1 MSDKIFRLY
10 VIKNKSNDKYFTG
23 VTSSENNLMYWLL
36 RQYKSDNKKYTEL
49 GESINEFGI
58 KNHVYSVV
66 KTFNDKEE
74 ADKQNFTLQTN
85 LQKDN
90 KLINSMIINPERAV
104 CIGCGYKIRKVFM
117 EKHLE
122 FCKNKINDEINK
134 LLLSEDS
141 DNEESNLNQS

>member
-1 MSDKIFRLY
+1 MTDKKFRLY
-10 VIKNKSNDKYFTG
+10 VIKNKTNDKYFTG

-58 KNHVYSVV
+58 KNHIYSVV
-66 KTFNDKEE
+66 KTFNNKEE
-74 ADKQNFTLQTN
+74 ADMQNFTLQTN

-90 KLINSMIINPERAV
+90 KLINSLIINPEREV
-104 CIGCGYKIRKVFM
+104 CAGCGYKIRKVFM

-122 FCKNKINDEINK
+122 YCKNKINKEVSDMI
-134 LLLSEDS
+134 DS
-141 DNEESNLNQS
+141 YFQDM